1 MQLRSTPMRRRQ
13 CVGIMKAGSNAAGPR
28 NIFLPAK
35 PKRKA
40 LILMVSVRLSR
51 IARSSLAPDVSP
63 SASDFVG
70 MRIITKSKEYLG
82 SPDTRSTAILCSLS
96 VQMGTLFGIKIPSS
110 ECDDN
115 RTWDQW
121 KLYRLSGEVSKEI
134 MKLNDIVNGDQ
145 LLLDCGEHWAYALGN
160 EDTLKGLPF
169 RKWVKVE
176 FTPLLHCDVNAGAS
190 GNKGPVGKP
199 PQEAKKNAESIANDS
214 RHRYVGSSGS
224 GEENI
229 NEVIVL
235 SSDDESDCSS
245 VEDVTDK
252 FRACRDE
259 ERRKMKA
266 NAEEI
271 D

>member
-1 MQLRSTPMRRRQ
+1 
-13 CVGIMKAGSNAAGPR
+13 
-28 NIFLPAK
+28 
-35 PKRKA
+35 
-40 LILMVSVRLSR
+40 
-51 IARSSLAPDVSP
+51 
-63 SASDFVG
+63 
-70 MRIITKSKEYLG
+70 
-82 SPDTRSTAILCSLS
+82 
-96 VQMGTLFGIKIPSS
+96 MGTLFGIKIPSS